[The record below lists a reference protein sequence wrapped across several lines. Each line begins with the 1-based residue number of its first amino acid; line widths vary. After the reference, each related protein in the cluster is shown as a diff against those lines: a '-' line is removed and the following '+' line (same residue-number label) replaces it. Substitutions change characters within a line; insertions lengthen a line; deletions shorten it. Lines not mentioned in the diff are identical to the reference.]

1 MQPSTP
7 NLVVKIRQPAGE
19 WWNPVRIWT
28 RNRSPITHSHAR
40 LGTSRQSTDSNGF
53 PPTRVSLIQ
62 CLTSHGIWWP
72 RKCCMVRRLMATRM
86 VKITIEVE
94 VARVP
99 AVGAFS
105 LMTPRF
111 ITAWRGASI
120 SSLSDIM
127 ISIFSPYTNTFSYH
141 PHRPSKTTIPF
152 LGTAWDNLL
161 QHILLISMHKA

>member
-1 MQPSTP
+1 MLNYRKNNATLDSELGSEDTSACGR
-7 NLVVKIRQPAGE
+7 VVKSCKDLDSE
-19 WWNPVRIWT
+19 PVTNNAFSCKTGHLAPVHYKRE
-28 RNRSPITHSHAR
+28 SY
-40 LGTSRQSTDSNGF
+40 
-53 PPTRVSLIQ
+53 IQ

-72 RKCCMVRRLMATRM
+72 RKCCMVRKLMATRM

-141 PHRPSKTTIPF
+141 PHRPPKTTIPF

-161 QHILLISMHKA
+161 QHILL